1 MSTPTPPSNGTS
13 EDDLMAKI
21 AAAQA
26 EDQAQQ
32 TQAAATDAAG
42 LQAKVDEL
50 TSALTRS
57 LADFKNY
64 KRRAEEDQAKFV
76 AFANKELLLSLIPMV
91 DNFERSVAH
100 LPEDLKNNEWA
111 KGILIIHAELK
122 KSLDKMGVKKIET
135 VGKPL
140 DPKLHEA
147 LLSGPGEKNVILEE
161 FEAGYTLNG
170 EPLKPAKV
178 KVGDGSK

>member
-1 MSTPTPPSNGTS
+1 MDSQNPPSAGTPH
-13 EDDLMAKI
+13 DDLAAKI

-26 EDQAQQ
+26 QDAQN
-32 TQAAATDAAG
+32 QAAASGDIS

-50 TSALTRS
+50 TAALARS

-76 AFANKELLLSLIPMV
+76 AFANKELLLSLIPVV
-91 DNFERSVAH
+91 DNFERSAAH
-100 LPEDLKNNEWA
+100 LPEDLKANEWA
-111 KGILIIHAELK
+111 KGMLIIHAELK
-122 KSLDKMGVKKIET
+122 KSLEKMGVKKIET

-140 DPKLHEA
+140 DPKFHEA

-170 EPLKPAKV
+170 EPLKAAKV
-178 KVGDGSK
+178 KVGDGTK